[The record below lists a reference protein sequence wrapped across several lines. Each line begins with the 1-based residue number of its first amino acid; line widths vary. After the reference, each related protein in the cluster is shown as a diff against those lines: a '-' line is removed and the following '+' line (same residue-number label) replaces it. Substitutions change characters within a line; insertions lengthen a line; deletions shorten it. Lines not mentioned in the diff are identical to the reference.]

1 MPHSD
6 SALVRLRQWFQPYYQ
21 PQSTATKKPTKKP
34 KAKPAQSPGSASA
47 PLGVAKR
54 VERESSSP
62 ELRILDYPNPLNR
75 AIEFN
80 KKPSPNRVWCYH
92 DNKRHHLFAHLLP
105 QSGMQFRERDN
116 QKRRK
121 LEPMLH
127 PTNVGTYDRTH
138 VLPIGYHGSERDRRL
153 LVGWD
158 SAANRG
164 IFEAFERKYKRIGKP
179 VYWLTAIE
187 RTPTGATWL
196 YRVYDAETLEVID
209 ELTHTMTA
217 QFAWKG

>member
-1 MPHSD
+1 MSQSD

-21 PQSTATKKPTKKP
+21 PQSPSAKRPVKKR
-34 KAKPAQSPGSASA
+34 AQSSGSTPP

-54 VERESSSP
+54 AKPKSDSP

-75 AIEFN
+75 AIEFS

-121 LEPMLH
+121 LEPMLY

-164 IFEAFERKYKRIGKP
+164 IFEAFERKYKRIGTP

>member
-1 MPHSD
+1 MSQSD
-6 SALVRLRQWFQPYYQ
+6 SPLVRLRQWFQPYYQ
-21 PQSTATKKPTKKP
+21 PQSPSSKR
-34 KAKPAQSPGSASA
+34 PANKRTQSSGSTPPS
-47 PLGVAKR
+47 LGVAKQ
-54 VERESSSP
+54 VKPKNDSP

-75 AIEFN
+75 AIEFR

-121 LEPMLH
+121 LEPMLY

-196 YRVYDAETLEVID
+196 YRVYDADTLTVID